1 MSFWCCCFFLGDF
14 VLSKVMAEVM
24 KSIKPHLT
32 DVELQELFAS
42 DSLKGWLD
50 PGWTLVGSNSTDLK
64 LKMHLVSLSIT

>member
-1 MSFWCCCFFLGDF
+1 
-14 VLSKVMAEVM
+14 MAEVM

-42 DSLKGWLD
+42 DSRKGWPD

-64 LKMHLVSLSIT
+64 LKMHLVSLSIA